1 MAGRRDGA
9 AGLGKHLGGDPQRP
23 ASGYLRR
30 LLAEMVFW
38 REARAV
44 DWSGRPAPRG
54 RPAGRSLPRLLRY
67 FRPFSPHIVGI
78 FVLIFLVS
86 SLGTLQP
93 LLLRQVVNV
102 ALPKGNLALL
112 LHLVL
117 PLLAVGVAMWLLH
130 YVNTFLYTL
139 ATNGVIRT
147 LRRDLYAHLLRVP
160 PAFFE
165 REGTETVM
173 ARVVNDVGIV
183 GGNFAI
189 FTGLS
194 GVFRT
199 MVSSLSAVVTLA
211 TTVAAMVLLNWHF
224 ALLLFAVLPPFLV
237 LSRLFARLYYAI
249 TRRQYEVLGDV
260 NDRLGRIV
268 RPQQARQT
276 RLNGSRATEQAAYRA
291 SNQRLSDA
299 GILLRGSDR
308 AYNALYNLLPT
319 VTTVLLW
326 WFGGRAIMAHVLSL
340 GTLLAFIAYVTKVDG
355 PVTNLA
361 GVYTAMNSLL
371 ALADRVFS
379 YMDEPEVA
387 ASGGDAAPGANLTL
401 RHGGVDVVLSGR
413 RVHALVGDGPRLAR
427 GIYEALTGAG
437 GPDADESGAEAPDV
451 LWDGRR
457 PETFSLA
464 DRRRRVIWV
473 GGDAPVLPGTVRENL
488 ALARPGAPDAVLGAA
503 GEAAG
508 LADLTDDPQW
518 LDVRFGDGADEV
530 APGAVERFVLA
541 LARAVLANP
550 DIVVADQ
557 TSVSDPR
564 VPDLAAVR
572 SHLAGCTVLWR
583 TSQAA
588 DAAAADQLVVLP
600 AGRAGVAGPP
610 AALAAGRPQIGRWLQ
625 AASRSRPSTAPKR
638 VAVAA
643 FSQVAAPGAGRQG
656 RPAAARKGF
665 SLREWIGGLGLD
677 APDPD
682 AGRTRQAFL
691 RLLRFFVPYLP
702 LIVLN
707 LCASYG
713 GAWIGAHVPLFTRAM
728 VDVAIPKDHPAMLAR
743 LALLMLGVA
752 AAVHVV
758 NAINITSLEVF
769 NNRTIR
775 DVRNHVYDRVAA
787 APVTDR
793 PGGAGRVMSIAMNDV
808 NSIYTGIVNLQVAP
822 WLFINMLPSISF
834 MFGLDARLGSVVFLT
849 IPPFLVLLHY
859 LTENAYR
866 IHRRMYVR
874 VGAMNQRLESTC
886 TGDGIALLQLHG
898 ATGGALSAFEEA
910 NRDLA
915 NLDLAIAMNDG
926 LFGLG
931 FNLKVQMVNALL
943 YYFGGLAIIHG
954 SLSLGTLLAVEAYSS
969 RLEGFG
975 SLYIIYMGTR
985 TVVSNLDR
993 VFGLLDRLAPPPAP
1007 AGPPPSPERPV
1018 LEVEAADVGPVGL
1031 GRPDSALTFSVRAG
1045 ERVALVGD
1053 AATARR
1059 LLDAVAGLQ
1068 PTRVGDIRILGRPVQ
1083 AWCEAEGGSA
1093 LPLGLLEEPATG
1105 GRWTVPPPGET
1116 ALILARTPETAAA
1129 VDRVVVLERGGV
1141 AAAGSPAVLAATHA
1155 RFRGWVAAV
1164 QAEAAERR
1172 VLHDMLA
1179 GLAAG

>member
-1 MAGRRDGA
+1 MTGRRDGA
-9 AGLGKHLGGDPQRP
+9 AGLGTHLGGDPQRP
-23 ASGYLRR
+23 SAGYLRR

-44 DWSGRPAPRG
+44 DWSGRPAPRA
-54 RPAGRSLPRLLRY
+54 RPKGRSLPRLLRY
-67 FRPFSPHIVGI
+67 FRPFAPHIVGI
-78 FVLIFLVS
+78 FILIFLVS
-86 SLGTLQP
+86 ALGTVQP

-102 ALPKGNLALL
+102 ALPKGNFALL

-117 PLLAVGVAMWLLH
+117 QILGIGVVMWLLH

-147 LRRDLYAHLLRVP
+147 LRRDLYAHLLRLP

-211 TTVAAMVLLNWHF
+211 TTVTAMVLLDWRF
-224 ALLLFAVLPPFLV
+224 ALLLFAVLPPFLI
-237 LSRLFARLYYAI
+237 LSRLFARMYYAI

-260 NDRLGRIV
+260 NDRLGRVV
-268 RPQQARQT
+268 RPQQARRT
-276 RLNGSRATEQAAYRA
+276 RLEGNRAAEQAAYRA

-340 GTLLAFIAYVTKVDG
+340 GTLLAFIAYVSKVDG

-371 ALADRVFS
+371 ALADRIFS
-379 YMDEPEVA
+379 YMDEPEL
-387 ASGGDAAPGANLTL
+387 STTGEDAPRGADLTL

-427 GIYEALTGAG
+427 GIYEALTE
-437 GPDADESGAEAPDV
+437 ADPRADGSSAQVPYV

-457 PETFSLA
+457 PDAFSAA

-473 GGDAPVLPGTVRENL
+473 GGDAPVLPGSVRENL
-488 ALARPGAPDAVLGAA
+488 ALARPGAPDAMLRAA

-508 LADLTDDPQW
+508 LADLSDDPQW
-518 LDVRFGDGADEV
+518 LDVRFGDGVDEV
-530 APGAVERFVLA
+530 APGATERFAVA
-541 LARAVLANP
+541 LARAILANP
-550 DIVVADQ
+550 DIVVADR
-557 TSVSDPR
+557 TSVSGPQ
-564 VPDLAAVR
+564 VPGLAAVR
-572 SHLAGCTVLWR
+572 HHLAGCTVLWR
-583 TSQAA
+583 TTQAA
-588 DAAAADQLVVLP
+588 DGADADRLVVLP
-600 AGRAGVAGPP
+600 DGRAGVAGPP
-610 AALAAGRPQIGRWLQ
+610 AVLAAERPQIGQWLHTIPRPH
-625 AASRSRPSTAPKR
+625 RSSDSKR
-638 VAVAA
+638 VGVASLAQASEPMAVR
-643 FSQVAAPGAGRQG
+643 QDAPS
-656 RPAAARKGF
+656 PPRKGF
-665 SLREWIGGLGLD
+665 RLRDWIARLGLD
-677 APDPD
+677 DPDPD
-682 AGRTRQAFL
+682 AGRTRKAFRL
-691 RLLRFFVPYLP
+691 LLRFFVPYLP
-702 LIVLN
+702 LILLN

-728 VDVAIPKDHPAMLAR
+728 VDVAIPKDHPAMLAH

-793 PGGAGRVMSIAMNDV
+793 PGGSGRVMSIAMNDV

-834 MFGLDARLGSVVFLT
+834 MFGLDARLGSIVFLT

-874 VGAMNQRLESTC
+874 VGAMNQRLETTC
-886 TGDGIALLQLHG
+886 TADGIALLQLHG
-898 ATGGALSAFEEA
+898 AAEGALAAFDEA
-910 NRDLA
+910 NRDMA

-926 LFGLG
+926 LFSLG

-954 SLSLGTLLAVEAYSS
+954 SLSLGTLLAVDAYSS

-985 TVVSNLDR
+985 TVVSNMDR
-993 VFGLLDRLAPPPAP
+993 VFGLLERLAPPPAP
-1007 AGPPPSPERPV
+1007 TGRHPSPERPV
-1018 LEVEAADVGPVGL
+1018 LEVEGLDVGPVGI
-1031 GRPDSALTFSVRAG
+1031 GRPDSALSFSVRAG

-1053 AATARR
+1053 TATARR
-1059 LLDAVAGLQ
+1059 LLDVVAGLQ
-1068 PTRVGDIRILGRPVQ
+1068 PARVGHVRILGRPVQ
-1083 AWCEAEGGSA
+1083 AWSESEQGSA
-1093 LPLGLLEEPATG
+1093 LPMDLLEEPG
-1105 GRWTVPPPGET
+1105 GGGKWAVPPPGKT
-1116 ALILARTPETAAA
+1116 ALILALTPDTAAA
-1129 VDRVVVLERGGV
+1129 VDRVVVLDRGGV
-1141 AAAGSPAVLAATHA
+1141 AAAGSPAVAAGHA
-1155 RFRGWVAAV
+1155 RFRGWVDAL

-1172 VLHDMLA
+1172 VLRDMLA